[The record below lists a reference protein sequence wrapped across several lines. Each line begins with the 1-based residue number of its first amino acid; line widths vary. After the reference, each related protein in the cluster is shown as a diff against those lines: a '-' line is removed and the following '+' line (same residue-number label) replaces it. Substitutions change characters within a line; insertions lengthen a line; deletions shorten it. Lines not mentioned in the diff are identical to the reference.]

1 MHTLV
6 TLSQFLLVVLT
17 PVQMTIFIL
26 QPSSGA
32 PFWRSYV
39 SAWQRTF
46 SILGKLPALLFV
58 AGDEAER
65 KKSVVALVWTALSI
79 PGMVLVGSALLL
91 MN

>member
-17 PVQMTIFIL
+17 AVQMTIFIL

-32 PFWRSYV
+32 RFWRSYV

-46 SILGKLPALLFV
+46 SIFGKLLALLFV
-58 AGDEAER
+58 AGDETER
-65 KKSVVALVWTALSI
+65 KLSRSCG
-79 PGMVLVGSALLL
+79 PR
-91 MN
+91 